1 MYPLSP
7 AVDAEAVCQQICSTK
22 ILHQGS
28 HTTTHQMKPQST
40 TKLRNSMKEKARSSH
55 NAPSQ
60 IFAESVSNC
69 ADAVKAMLPV
79 EDNCKRSI
87 IRYRPQL
94 PTPAHLGELT
104 IPAELTTT
112 LDQDPQPF
120 LLYDNGQDAKN
131 RVIAFA
137 TEDNLRLLAEAH
149 TFFMDGTFDTAP
161 PLFKQICT
169 IRIAFSTTHIT
180 AVYCLLQKKAR
191 VGYQEL
197 FQAIVDKCEEL
208 GLALNVTKVVS
219 DFEDYVPSMLYSVVK
234 WNTKVAFTT

>member
-1 MYPLSP
+1 
-7 AVDAEAVCQQICSTK
+7 
-22 ILHQGS
+22 
-28 HTTTHQMKPQST
+28 
-40 TKLRNSMKEKARSSH
+40 
-55 NAPSQ
+55 
-60 IFAESVSNC
+60 
-69 ADAVKAMLPV
+69 
-79 EDNCKRSI
+79 
-87 IRYRPQL
+87 
-94 PTPAHLGELT
+94 
-104 IPAELTTT
+104 
-112 LDQDPQPF
+112 
-120 LLYDNGQDAKN
+120 LYDNGQDAKN

-180 AVYCLLQKKAR
+180 AVYCLFQKKAR

-197 FQAIVDKCEEL
+197 FHAIVDKCEEL

-219 DFEDYVPSMLYSVVK
+219 NFEDYVPSMLYSVVK